1 MIPYDRVHRFVLFQR
16 FSILKDFRDE
26 MTTCLIATTQE
37 RLLLHA
43 IQYRW
48 AVAGLKQIR
57 PSSALV
63 VTKQN
68 SEPELWV
75 RHSYR
80 GYRRAFLRYLSA
92 YYGIA
97 STSIS
102 RDWQIDHLHPAA
114 RFLPNHE
121 HYFVRLALIEQ
132 NVNSSYGAGF
142 ERLLCERERA
152 RELTGGIHMDWMA
165 FLKVRGVT
173 LPRKMRGME
182 SWQIWAWRLAKE
194 LAAERLDPILTY
206 VGLTTMLN
214 LAYLGIWKALSLH
227 PSFEAEALAFDAC
240 NCAPQLLET

>member
-16 FSILKDFRDE
+16 HSILKDFRDE

-43 IQYRW
+43 RQYGW
-48 AVAGLKQIR
+48 SVEGLKHIR
-57 PSSALV
+57 ASSALV
-63 VTKQN
+63 ITKQN

-97 STSIS
+97 STSSS

-114 RFLPNHE
+114 RFTPDHE
-121 HYFVRLALIEQ
+121 HYFVRLALVEQ
-132 NVNSSYGAGF
+132 NINSSYGAAF

-173 LPRKMRGME
+173 LPSKMLGIE
-182 SWQIWAWRLAKE
+182 SWQIWAWHLAKE
-194 LAAERLDPILTY
+194 IAAERFDPILAY

-214 LAYLGIWKALSLH
+214 LAYLGMWKPLSLH
-227 PSFEAEALAFDAC
+227 SSFKAEALAFDTC
-240 NCAPQLLET
+240 NCVPQLLET